1 VSLEPG
7 GTDKDGQADRDATTV
22 ERQRAE
28 RRLVEEMAR
37 HRRTEQR
44 QLATMKWGCIGLL
57 AAMVLLLVLGFFF
70 S

>member
-7 GTDKDGQADRDATTV
+7 GPDKGAT
-22 ERQRAE
+22 ERERAE

-37 HRRTEQR
+37 HRRAEQK
-44 QLATMKWGCIGLL
+44 QLATMKWGCIGVL
-57 AAMVLLLVLGFFF
+57 AAIVVLLVLGFVF